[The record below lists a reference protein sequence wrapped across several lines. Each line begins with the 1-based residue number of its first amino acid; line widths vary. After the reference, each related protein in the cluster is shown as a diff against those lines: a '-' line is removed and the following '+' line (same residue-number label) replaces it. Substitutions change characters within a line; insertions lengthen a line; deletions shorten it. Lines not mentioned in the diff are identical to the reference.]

1 MKIKKYYNN
10 ILVFNPA
17 FLGDTVITTPLL
29 KALKALF
36 PNAQISFC
44 VRPEH
49 AKLFYNLP
57 FIDNVILFDKRNTQ
71 KGFSGILKFANELSN
86 FKFDLIINLHLSLRS
101 TTLLSLI
108 KDTYLIGY
116 STAVLS
122 YLFNKRIEKKQEL
135 CEVERNLMFL
145 SDLCDDFT
153 LDEAKKLGA
162 GLETYVDKTI
172 YNNTTSYFLS
182 TSPNKKVVGIA
193 PGSVWA
199 TKRYPTSSYIKV
211 AEMLYE
217 NGYAIALF
225 GGKDDI
231 ESLDEFASSFK
242 YPYYDFA
249 CKTSLSELPAII
261 KSVDLLLVNDSG
273 LMHIACSVQTPCVA
287 VFGPTTKQLGF
298 FPYDEKSIVVENN
311 NISCRPC
318 GKHGGDKCP
327 KKHFQCM
334 LDIEPI
340 QIFNAALSILHK
352 D

>member
-1 MKIKKYYNN
+1 
-10 ILVFNPA
+10 
-17 FLGDTVITTPLL
+17 
-29 KALKALF
+29 
-36 PNAQISFC
+36 
-44 VRPEH
+44 
-49 AKLFYNLP
+49 
-57 FIDNVILFDKRNTQ
+57 
-71 KGFSGILKFANELSN
+71 
-86 FKFDLIINLHLSLRS
+86 
-101 TTLLSLI
+101 
-108 KDTYLIGY
+108 
-116 STAVLS
+116 
-122 YLFNKRIEKKQEL
+122 
-135 CEVERNLMFL
+135 MFL
-145 SDLCDDFT
+145 SVLCDDFT

-172 YNNTTSYFLS
+172 YNNTTSYFSS

>member
-29 KALKALF
+29 KALNALF

-145 SDLCDDFT
+145 SVLCDDFT

-172 YNNTTSYFLS
+172 TEILTTMSCNQYHFFS
-182 TSPNKKVVGIA
+182 IQQPIYIITS
-193 PGSVWA
+193 
-199 TKRYPTSSYIKV
+199 R
-211 AEMLYE
+211 
-217 NGYAIALF
+217 
-225 GGKDDI
+225 
-231 ESLDEFASSFK
+231 
-242 YPYYDFA
+242 
-249 CKTSLSELPAII
+249 
-261 KSVDLLLVNDSG
+261 
-273 LMHIACSVQTPCVA
+273 
-287 VFGPTTKQLGF
+287 
-298 FPYDEKSIVVENN
+298 
-311 NISCRPC
+311 
-318 GKHGGDKCP
+318 
-327 KKHFQCM
+327 
-334 LDIEPI
+334 
-340 QIFNAALSILHK
+340 
-352 D
+352 